1 MVLAQ
6 RSSLRAVNCLL
17 SFSSFFLL
25 VPSGDEL
32 VEVLMSLLKSRAPLM
47 TWNLLPRRQKQGEV
61 LADLCQPVRVS
72 LL

>member
-17 SFSSFFLL
+17 SFPPFFSFF
-25 VPSGDEL
+25 PCGDEL

-47 TWNLLPRRQKQGEV
+47 TWNLLSRRQKQGEI
-61 LADLCQPVRVS
+61 LADLYQLVRVS